1 MKKFIPTLLT
11 SLLIMSCS
19 QLQATPTSSN
29 IIVGDNNMP
38 KNIIMVVGD
47 GMGPAFTTAYRYYN
61 DNPNTPE
68 IERTVFDRNFKGTS
82 STYPDPE
89 SGYITDSAASATALS
104 TGIKTYNN
112 SIGLD
117 INRLPVET
125 VLEYAKKQGKKTGV
139 VVTVQINHATPA
151 SYLAHNEH
159 RYNYNAIADSYI
171 DDGIKADLYLGGGW
185 KYFIR
190 KDRNLVEEFIE
201 SGFHYIDKYSEID
214 SIPTD
219 KPVLGLFDKTNLPW
233 ALDDTNKHR
242 LSMMTKAA
250 TKQLENKN
258 GYFMLVEGSQ
268 VDYGGHARD
277 IAAAMAEMDD
287 LAKTIEYLE
296 SYVAKNPDTLV
307 VITADHST
315 GGLTIGKKT
324 ERTDPNINSKYL
336 WRPEFIRAMTMSPQT
351 MASKFVENDL
361 SIENINEFMTFDIT
375 DADLTNLKEAKVID
389 QNIINQ
395 FNQLSAAEKKGK
407 RAPRAYQ
414 SVLNVITKI
423 IDMKTN
429 TGWGS
434 ISPSGTHTAVDVPVF
449 AFGKGS
455 ENFNGFQDNT
465 DIAKKIFTLLGKK

>member
-29 IIVGDNNMP
+29 IIASDNNMP

-68 IERTVFDRNFKGTS
+68 IEKTVFDRNYKGSS

-214 SIPTD
+214 SIPND

-296 SYVAKNPDTLV
+296 SYVVKNPDTLV

-324 ERTDPNINSKYL
+324 ERTDPNITSKYL

-395 FNQLSAAEKKGK
+395 FNQLSATEKKGK